1 MFNSVKEFHT
11 ELNNLTI
18 PNRNFHE
25 LALKR
30 QSILT
35 KPMGSLGRLEEL
47 ACFMAT
53 WQETER
59 PKSDKA
65 QVLVF
70 AGNHGACEQG
80 INPFPQEITLQMVEN
95 FNKGG
100 AAINQLA
107 LQNGA

>member
-30 QSILT
+30 QSILS

-47 ACFMAT
+47 GCCLAT
-53 WQETER
+53 WLVSER
-59 PKSDKA
+59 P
-65 QVLVF
+65 
-70 AGNHGACEQG
+70 
-80 INPFPQEITLQMVEN
+80 
-95 FNKGG
+95 
-100 AAINQLA
+100 
-107 LQNGA
+107 